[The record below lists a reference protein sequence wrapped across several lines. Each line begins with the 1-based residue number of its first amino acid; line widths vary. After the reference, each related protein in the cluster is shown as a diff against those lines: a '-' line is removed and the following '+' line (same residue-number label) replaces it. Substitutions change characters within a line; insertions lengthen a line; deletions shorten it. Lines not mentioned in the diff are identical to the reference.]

1 MEAWPYKTTKVCIE
15 LSFLR
20 TSPHLDLTSL
30 CRFCSPAVDL
40 AQDQR
45 GEPNDTE
52 CERSRDNLPSMRRYM
67 PSKMS
72 ADSPL
77 NQPCAWNP
85 IFSPRSSPNLFSL
98 SSYFLFPFSDC
109 QIHLPMLPFSDLA
122 RPSTPPPGPSTSC
135 ETPRHTVT
143 AEKALARAEAQDY
156 EWSLFQET
164 DSQV

>member
-85 IFSPRSSPNLFSL
+85 RRLASTPIFSPRSSPNLFSL

-109 QIHLPMLPFSDLA
+109 PIHLPMLPFSDLA
-122 RPSTPPPGPSTSC
+122 RPSTPPPRPSTSC

-143 AEKALARAEAQDY
+143 AEKALVARAEAQDY
-156 EWSLFQET
+156 E
-164 DSQV
+164 